1 MQATTAMTGHG
12 GWPMTVVLDHD
23 GNPFFAGT
31 YFPDRARGGMPAF
44 RQVLEAVNGRVDGTR
59 PDDVRRVA
67 TDLREHLQ
75 RSVASASTVS
85 APLDAAVLDAAV
97 TRLSD

>member
-44 RQVLEAVNGRVDGTR
+44 RQVLEAVIEAWTAR

-75 RSVASASTVS
+75 RIDGVRLRARRRCRAGCGGDSAGH
-85 APLDAAVLDAAV
+85 
-97 TRLSD
+97 

>member
-1 MQATTAMTGHG
+1 M
-12 GWPMTVVLDHD
+12 LDHD

-44 RQVLEAVNGRVDGTR
+44 RQVLEAVNDAWGQR

-75 RSVASASTVS
+75 RSVAAVSAVS
-85 APLDAAVLDAAV
+85 APLDTAVLDAAV
-97 TRLSD
+97 DAAER